1 LSARTAH
8 RLIYA
13 LCLVLPNLA
22 ALSQTGAADLP
33 VRKQPTAQAVANYGR
48 LPLSFEPNRGQTSD
62 AVQWLAHG
70 ADYTL
75 FLTGNDAVLEMSHV
89 SVAHGEPGQRPAA
102 PTLRASALRMNLVG
116 AQVPAATAGQDPQ
129 AGHANYFTGN
139 DPAHWQHDVP
149 MYGKVRLDAVYPG
162 VDLIYYGTRG
172 DLEYDFIVAPGADA
186 SAIRLSLDG
195 ADPHLNAGGDLM
207 LPVHGT
213 SDEVRLKKPVVY
225 QMQNGVR
232 QPVDASFQIAANG
245 QVSFAL
251 GAYDHSR
258 ELVIDPQL
266 LFLGAYGTGTLNTTA
281 ASMTVDPAGE
291 IMLTGITQDLNLP
304 VTTGALQTTC
314 GTYPGSTTTTQQRCG
329 SFTPGSAFVAKISA
343 DGTSL
348 VYSTYLH
355 GNGGYES
362 GGAIATDAAGDAFVL
377 GTTGSNDFPIT
388 SDAYQT
394 LCRPYVPTIGVSNPS
409 YAAEIADCD
418 YYINGGTGYSVV
430 AATLFVVKLNP
441 SGSKILYGTFFGGT
455 DGLTP
460 VAIALD
466 SAGAIYFTSWIGG
479 PNPAA
484 SYYPNLPNSNVAFPT
499 TSSAYEAYVP
509 FSGNANATTLSKLS
523 ADGHTLLYSTLL
535 SGQSGSNPAST
546 YPTSLATGSNGLVYL
561 GGWTGSS
568 TFPTTAGAFDTACPL
583 GGGTNPNCKTG
594 YGYLSAF
601 DTTKSGA
608 ASLVWSTYVGGT
620 TTPNNVT
627 AQDQVLAVTVDGSN
641 NAYATGYTYDS
652 NFPTTTGAF
661 QTACPQAA
669 PNCNQ
674 AFVTKF
680 AAANGAAVWSTY
692 FGNTTTAPIKI
703 TPRGIVLDAKGR
715 VTIYGDTD
723 IGSSGGGGTMPFV
736 NPIET
741 TNNAGK
747 SLFFST
753 FSADG
758 SSLLFSTQI
767 HNTNTCCLIPLTSM
781 PQGLAIDAAG
791 NFYFAATASDN
802 GSFPFTTGT
811 YDTPAAG
818 GFTRS
823 LFGKISAVLQP
834 TATTLSISP
843 STTVTGQNVAF
854 TATVAGTSQ
863 TTPSPTGSVKLVNNS
878 VTPAVTL
885 GTITLSS
892 GTGTFSTKSLTA
904 GSYSVTGTYSGDS
917 TYDVSASTAQSL
929 VISTPAVA
937 TITLTAPTTAT
948 VGTPVTFSVTL
959 TGSGATPTGTVSFLD
974 GTTILSAQ
982 TLVNG
987 AASYTISS
995 LSVGTHNLSITYSG
1009 DGTYGPATSTVQ
1021 TLTISLVTP
1030 TIALTVPTTAT
1041 VGSPV
1046 TFSVKLT
1053 GGSSTP
1059 TGTVNFLDG
1068 TTILSTQTLVNGAAS
1083 YTISSLSVGTHN
1095 LSITYSG
1102 DGTYGAAT
1110 STVQTLTISLVTST
1124 VTLTVPSTATAGAS
1138 VTMSA
1143 TVTGTGG
1150 TPTGTVTF
1158 KDGTTTLS
1166 VQTLSGGA
1174 ASYTTSALAAGT
1186 HSISVSYSGDSLFA
1200 AATTTS
1206 TQTITIT
1213 VPTSIGFAASPTAL
1227 TVIHGLYAF
1236 VTITGT
1242 PAGGFAGTATFAC
1255 GTLPASASCSFAP
1268 SSLVFS
1274 AASSSQQST
1283 LLSIETAAT
1292 VARFEPPAV
1301 PRTTNMVF
1309 VALLLL
1315 PLGFSR
1321 RLRRIYRTRGTLFSS
1336 TLLLAA
1342 LLGSATLLGLSGC
1355 GHSATQTT
1363 VAPGT
1368 YTIPVVVTTN
1378 GTTTTVNIALTV
1390 Q

>member
-1 LSARTAH
+1 MSARTAH
-8 RLIYA
+8 RLVCT
-13 LCLVLPNLA
+13 LCLLLPNA
-22 ALSQTGAADLP
+22 AAFGQDGSPVVPAANKP
-33 VRKQPTAQAVANYGR
+33 SAQAVANYAR
-48 LPLSFEPNRGQTSD
+48 MPLSFEPNLGQTTGD
-62 AVQWLAHG
+62 VQWLARG

-75 FLTGNDAVLEMSHV
+75 FLSGHDAVLEMGHV
-89 SVAHGEPGQRPAA
+89 SLTPAAAGVRPA
-102 PTLRASALRMNLVG
+102 PTMQSSAVRMNLLG
-116 AQVPAATAGQDPQ
+116 AQIPAATAGQDPQ
-129 AGHANYFTGN
+129 PGHANYFTGN
-139 DPAHWQHDVP
+139 DPARWQHDVP

-162 VDLIYYGTRG
+162 IDLVYYGTRG

-186 SAIRLSLDG
+186 SAIRLALDG
-195 ADPHLNAGGDLM
+195 ADPHLNATGDLI
-207 LPVHGT
+207 LPVNGT
-213 SDEVRLKKPVVY
+213 SDEVRFKKPVVY
-225 QMQNGVR
+225 QVENGVR
-232 QPVDASFQIAANG
+232 EPIDASFHIAANG
-245 QVSFAL
+245 EVSFAI

-355 GNGGYES
+355 GNGGYEYGS
-362 GGAIATDAAGDAFVL
+362 AIATDAAGDAYVL
-377 GTTGSNDFPIT
+377 GSTGSNDFPVT

-394 LCRPYVPTIGVSNPS
+394 YCRPYVPTIGVSNPS
-409 YAAEIADCD
+409 YGAEIADCD
-418 YYINGGTGYSVV
+418 YYINGGTGYTVIN
-430 AATLFVVKLNP
+430 ATLFVVKLNP
-441 SGSKILYGTFFGGT
+441 SGSNILYGTFFGGT

-466 SAGAIYFTSWIGG
+466 TAGAIYFTSWIGG

-484 SYYPNLPNSNVAFPT
+484 NYYPNLPNGNVAFPT
-499 TSSAYEAYVP
+499 TASAYEPYVP
-509 FSGNANATTLSKLS
+509 FSGNANAATLSKLS

-535 SGQSGSNPAST
+535 STQSANNPAST
-546 YPTSLATGSNGLVYL
+546 YPTALATGSNGFVFL

-568 TFPTTAGAFDTACPL
+568 SFPTTAGAFDTTCPL
-583 GGGTNPNCKTG
+583 GSGTNPNCKTG
-594 YGYLSAF
+594 YGFLSAF

-627 AQDQVLAVTVDGSN
+627 AQDQVLAVAVDGSN

-652 NFPTTTGAF
+652 NYPTTTGAY
-661 QTACPQAA
+661 QTTCAQAA

-680 AAANGAAVWSTY
+680 AAANGAALWSTY
-692 FGNTTTAPIKI
+692 FGNTTTSPVNI
-703 TPRGIVLDAKGR
+703 TPHGIVLDAKGR

-723 IGSSGGGGTMPFV
+723 IGSNGGGGTMPFV

-747 SLFFST
+747 SLFLST

-767 HNTNTCCLIPLTSM
+767 HNTNTCCLIPLTAIS
-781 PQGLAIDAAG
+781 QGLAIDATG
-791 NFYFAATASDN
+791 NLYFGATASDN

-811 YDTPAAG
+811 YNTTAVGD
-818 GFTRS
+818 FTRG
-823 LFGKISAVLQP
+823 LFGKISPVLQP
-834 TATTLSISP
+834 TATTLLIAP
-843 STTVTGQNVAF
+843 STTVTGQSVAF
-854 TATVAGTSQ
+854 TATVTGTQQ
-863 TTPSPTGSVKLVNNS
+863 TTPTPTGSVKLVNNS
-878 VTPAVTL
+878 ATPPVTL
-885 GTITLSS
+885 GTITLAS
-892 GTGTFSTKSLTA
+892 GTGTFSTKSLA
-904 GSYSVTGTYSGDS
+904 VGNYSVTGTYSADA
-917 TYDVSASTAQSL
+917 TYDASSSTAQTL
-929 VISTPAVA
+929 VINNPAVA

-948 VGTPVTFSVTL
+948 VGTPVTFSVKA
-959 TGSGATPTGTVSFLD
+959 TGTSATPTGTVNFLD
-974 GTTILSAQ
+974 GTTILSSQ

-1009 DGTYGPATSTVQ
+1009 DSTFGPATSTVQ

-1053 GGSSTP
+1053 GGSATP

-1068 TTILSTQTLVNGAAS
+1068 TTILSSQTLVNGAAS

-1102 DGTYGAAT
+1102 DSTFGAAT
-1110 STVQTLTISLVTST
+1110 SSVQTLTISLVTPT
-1124 VTLTVPSTATAGAS
+1124 VTLTVPASAVAGAS

-1143 TVTGTGG
+1143 MVTGTGG

-1174 ASYTTSALAAGT
+1174 ASYTTSSLTAGA
-1186 HSISVSYSGDSLFA
+1186 HSITVSYSGDSLFA

-1213 VPTSIGFAASPTAL
+1213 SQPSFSFAASPAAV
-1227 TVIHGLYAF
+1227 TVASGA
-1236 VTITGT
+1236 TGTTSITVT
-1242 PAGGFAGTATFAC
+1242 PAGGFAGTVTFAC
-1255 GTLPASASCSFAP
+1255 GSLPAASTCSFAP
-1268 SSLVFS
+1268 VSLVFT
-1274 AASSSQQST
+1274 AGSSSTQST
-1283 LLSIETAAT
+1283 TLSIATVIT
-1292 VARFEPPAV
+1292 VARSEPPAV
-1301 PRTTNMVF
+1301 DSTGNMVL
-1309 VALLLL
+1309 VAVLLL
-1315 PLGFSR
+1315 PLGFGR
-1321 RLRRIYRTRGTLFSS
+1321 RLRKICRSRGPLFPAM
-1336 TLLLAA
+1336 LLCAA
-1342 LLGSATLLGLSGC
+1342 LLGSAALLGLSGC
-1355 GHSATQTT
+1355 SHHSTQSFTPSGSYT
-1363 VAPGT
+1363 V
-1368 YTIPVVVTTN
+1368 PVLITSN
-1378 GTTTTVNIALTV
+1378 GTTSTLNIPLTV